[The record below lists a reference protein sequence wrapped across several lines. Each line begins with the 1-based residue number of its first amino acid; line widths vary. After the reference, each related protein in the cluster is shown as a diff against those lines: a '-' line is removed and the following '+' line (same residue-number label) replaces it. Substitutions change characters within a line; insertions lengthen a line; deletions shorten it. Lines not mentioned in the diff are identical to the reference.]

1 MIKNDFRYRIKYKNC
16 MGVLLLIALFLSSFF
31 ANRGIAAQVQVCDVG
46 AERLYDKAYK
56 LNKLL
61 KTKYNFDGL
70 EHVGEMTEDS
80 PYDNYC
86 TGLGEYGHAALVT
99 FYTNKA
105 GYVSKITIFS
115 KYGDSIANKNLGIA
129 MGNIL
134 ISLGLNTHEYNAV
147 TERLFSKGVSD
158 VWVKKTNRRIV
169 LELYSSDDKIS
180 VLRITAYDD

>member
-1 MIKNDFRYRIKYKNC
+1 MIKNDFQYSIKYKNC
-16 MGVLLLIALFLSSFF
+16 MEVLLLIVLLLSSFF
-31 ANRGIAAQVQVCDVG
+31 ANRGIAAQVQVSDMG
-46 AERLYDKAYK
+46 AQRLYDKAYK
-56 LNKLL
+56 MNKLL
-61 KTKYNFDGL
+61 KMEYNFDGL

-99 FYTNKA
+99 FYANKA

-129 MGNIL
+129 MGIIL
-134 ISLGLNTHEYNAV
+134 ISLGMDNHEYNV
-147 TERLFSKGVSD
+147 VKERLFSKGISD

-169 LELYSSDDKIS
+169 LELYSSDAKIS

>member
-1 MIKNDFRYRIKYKNC
+1 MIKNNFRYRIKYKNC
-16 MGVLLLIALFLSSFF
+16 MRVFLLIVLFLSSFLC
-31 ANRGIAAQVQVCDVG
+31 NRGITAQVQVCDVG
-46 AERLYDKAYK
+46 AQRLYDKAYK

-61 KTKYNFDGL
+61 KMDNNFDGL

-115 KYGDSIANKNLGIA
+115 KYRDSIANKNLGIA
-129 MGNIL
+129 MGTIL
-134 ISLGLNTHEYNAV
+134 YSLGLNTPEYKVV

-158 VWVKKTNRRIV
+158 VWVKKINRRIV
-169 LELYSSDDKIS
+169 LELYSVDDKVS